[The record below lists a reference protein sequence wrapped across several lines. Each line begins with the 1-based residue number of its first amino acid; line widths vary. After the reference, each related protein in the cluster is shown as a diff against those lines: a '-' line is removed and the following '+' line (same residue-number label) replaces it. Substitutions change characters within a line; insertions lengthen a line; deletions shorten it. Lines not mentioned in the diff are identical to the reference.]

1 MITSLAAYQP
11 QIIELLNEQ
20 IRDHTVSQVLLF
32 GGERYT
38 LRMSTALEVARVLGC
53 MERGDEDCSCPR
65 CTQFATLTYSDLVI
79 ISQRDHN
86 VRIEA
91 ALHAFVKEP
100 NGKWRSRLIQTIRI
114 LLVSFHPVLMEE
126 AGPTLVNLAA
136 RAGGANDLLYSLISE
151 DYLDGK
157 QAIKYAEDLR
167 KALKELYSA
176 LPKSTTVTI
185 NQVRSID
192 RWVHQTNISNQ
203 LRFVILEGIE
213 QTNVAARNALL
224 KLLEEPPQGVYFI
237 LISEHPSR
245 IMQTILSRVRRY
257 SFVPLSPE
265 AQQRMIA
272 EYGEYGYSDLAS
284 FYLIQSGIDL
294 EANKAIVEQ
303 LITSLSTK
311 KPLDSRS
318 IAEITETIDKNRS
331 FEYVLAALCEEIAR
345 QRFPALYIQKAIDLI
360 NHAHSTTLL
369 YNQNQ
374 RFATEAL
381 YYRLLEER

>member
-1 MITSLAAYQP
+1 MITSLASYQP
-11 QIIELLNEQ
+11 QIITLLNDQ
-20 IRDHTVSQVLLF
+20 IRDHTFSQVVLF

-38 LRMSTALEVARVLGC
+38 LRMSTAVEVARVLGC
-53 MERGDEDCSCPR
+53 MEHGEEGCSCSR
-65 CTQFATLTYSDLVI
+65 CTQFATLTYSDLLIV
-79 ISQRDHN
+79 SQRDHK

-91 ALHAFVKEP
+91 ALHAFEKDP
-100 NGKWRSRLIQTIRI
+100 NGRWRTRLIQTIRI

-126 AGPTLVNLAA
+126 AGPTLVNTAA
-136 RAGGANDLLYSLISE
+136 RAGGANDLLYSLSSE
-151 DYLDGK
+151 DHLDEK
-157 QAIKYAEDLR
+157 EARTYAENLR

-192 RWVHQTNISNQ
+192 RWVHQTNIANQ

-213 QTNVAARNALL
+213 QTNASARNALL

-257 SFVPLSPE
+257 SFAPLSFE

-272 EYGEYGYSDLAS
+272 EYGEHGYADLAS
-284 FYLIQSGIDL
+284 FYLIQSGINL
-294 EANKAIVEQ
+294 EASKEIVMR
-303 LITSLSTK
+303 LITSLATK

-318 IAEITETIDKNRS
+318 VAEITEAIDKSGS
-331 FEYVLAALCEEIAR
+331 FEYVLTTLSEEIAC
-345 QRFPALYIQKAIDLI
+345 QNFSASYIQKAIDLI
-360 NHAHSTTLL
+360 NHAHSTTVL

-374 RFATEAL
+374 RFAAEAL